1 MKRSAK
7 YSLNCDLVEFMEIN
21 VGDILVLKKEHPCG
35 EKRWEVLRTGAD
47 IRIKCVGCS
56 HQVFA
61 PRKKIEKSVKEIIKK
76 EANE

>member
-1 MKRSAK
+1 
-7 YSLNCDLVEFMEIN
+7 MEIN

-61 PRKKIEKSVKEIIKK
+61 PRKKIEKSIKEIIKK
-76 EANE
+76 QSNE

>member
-1 MKRSAK
+1 
-7 YSLNCDLVEFMEIN
+7 MEIN